1 MVRTLERS
9 ENPKPKKNIKVNM
22 KPTKKISSD
31 DGGLKRV
38 RIPADKS
45 KSEIP
50 RNAKATGLDTFYYL
64 SAVFLN
70 FIVVNFKACV
80 ESGCS
85 LLSCF

>member
-1 MVRTLERS
+1 
-9 ENPKPKKNIKVNM
+9 
-22 KPTKKISSD
+22 
-31 DGGLKRV
+31 LKRV

-50 RNAKATGLDTFYYL
+50 RNAKATGLNTFYYL

-80 ESGCS
+80 ESGCG